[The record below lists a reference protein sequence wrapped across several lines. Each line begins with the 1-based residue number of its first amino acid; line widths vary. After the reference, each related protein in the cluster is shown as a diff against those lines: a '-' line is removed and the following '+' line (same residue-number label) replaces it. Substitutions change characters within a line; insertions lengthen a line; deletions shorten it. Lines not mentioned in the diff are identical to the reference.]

1 MTPRYHLDANV
12 VLRFLRDD
20 DPQQSPASARL
31 FAAARAGRMQLLL
44 SPVTVAEVFYVL
56 VKVYRLSRSDAA
68 GKLLPLIHGDV
79 VEVEHRPRLADALQ
93 RVAKANVD
101 FGDGYLAAAAAERS
115 TRIASFDDDL
125 RVFADVTTEVPQ

>member
-1 MTPRYHLDANV
+1 MTPGYHLDANV

-20 DPQQSPASARL
+20 DFKQSPASARL
-31 FAAARAGRMQLLL
+31 FAAAKAGRVELSL

-68 GKLLPLIHGDV
+68 VKLLPLIHSDV
-79 VEVEHRPRLADALQ
+79 VEVESRPRVVDALR

-101 FGDGYLAAAAAERS
+101 FGDGYLAATAAEQS
-115 TRIASFDDDL
+115 AKVASFDDDL
-125 RVFADVTTEVPQ
+125 RVFADVTTEVPR